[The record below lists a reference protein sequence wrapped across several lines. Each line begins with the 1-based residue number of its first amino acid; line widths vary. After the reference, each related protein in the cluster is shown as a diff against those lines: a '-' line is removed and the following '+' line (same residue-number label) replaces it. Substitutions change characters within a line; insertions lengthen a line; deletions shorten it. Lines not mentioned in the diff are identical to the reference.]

1 VTSGIAA
8 CRRGALTRALA
19 MVTLIALLAACGG
32 SSSTPKSI
40 DAPRVAR
47 AIAATI
53 HHQRGV
59 SAQVTCPTGVPLAA
73 HRQFRCVAEVGS
85 RDTPFLVTERD
96 ASGHVAYVGVSPSR
110 TQLLNTAKVAAAIQR
125 SISSQRKVSTTVRCP
140 SDIPMQ
146 RGLPFIC
153 TATSANGRHTEFDV
167 TQTAGGHVTYK
178 AR

>member
-1 VTSGIAA
+1 
-8 CRRGALTRALA
+8 

-110 TQLLNTAKVAAAIQR
+110 LRSNARSAASARCRRRFAARPTSRCSEACRSSARRRARTA
-125 SISSQRKVSTTVRCP
+125 
-140 SDIPMQ
+140 
-146 RGLPFIC
+146 
-153 TATSANGRHTEFDV
+153 V
-167 TQTAGGHVTYK
+167 TQSST
-178 AR
+178 